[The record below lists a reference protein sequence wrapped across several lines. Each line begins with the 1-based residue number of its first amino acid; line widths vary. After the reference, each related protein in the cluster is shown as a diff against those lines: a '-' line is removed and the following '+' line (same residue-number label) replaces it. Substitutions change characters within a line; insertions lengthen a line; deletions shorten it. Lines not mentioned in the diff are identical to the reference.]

1 MIVIKDNEQGGG
13 SKSKCEAQKKV
24 MIKRKQE
31 VRSNTKSGKLSH
43 MKELNKGDERET
55 LRDKRRTKN
64 G

>member
-1 MIVIKDNEQGGG
+1 M
-13 SKSKCEAQKKV
+13 SKEGEVKVNVKHKRKV

-31 VRSNTKSGKLSH
+31 VRSNTKSEKLSH

>member
-1 MIVIKDNEQGGG
+1 M
-13 SKSKCEAQKKV
+13 SKEGEVKVNVKHKRKV

-55 LRDKRRTKN
+55 LRDKRKTKN

>member
-1 MIVIKDNEQGGG
+1 M
-13 SKSKCEAQKKV
+13 SKEGEVKVNVKHKRKV

-55 LRDKRRTKN
+55 KKN
-64 G
+64 